1 MALMGLELI
10 TNQDVYQD
18 IIEEHAHLKGEWEVM
33 TNNGNE
39 PNLTLSDLY
48 DKDVVYTSRPSYI

>member
-18 IIEEHAHLKGEWEVM
+18 IIEEHAHLKGM
-33 TNNGNE
+33 GSN
-39 PNLTLSDLY
+39 
-48 DKDVVYTSRPSYI
+48 DK

>member
-18 IIEEHAHLKGEWEVM
+18 IIEHAHLKG
-33 TNNGNE
+33 NG
-39 PNLTLSDLY
+39 
-48 DKDVVYTSRPSYI
+48 K